1 MALSPF
7 HPCSGRLE
15 SVQVGHVVLVAAAA
29 AACYPTQGAHEGE
42 RMHATRSSLA
52 MMSWHSWAPSW
63 SVPMSVVFRWLACAH
78 VRSCRVRSWAG
89 RRAKPPAS
97 PCPAPRSPCPAPR
110 SPCPA
115 PRSPC
120 PSLRAEWQGR
130 QDHHAQRARP
140 CALRERR
147 CDCGETWDSVK
158 LETCCIS
165 CSCCLPSVRRCPC
178 ACRIALDPGE
188 PWWLLESMRE
198 HIKSVRRAKHIH
210 M

>member
-97 PCPAPRSPCPAPR
+97 PCPAPRSPCP
-110 SPCPA
+110 
-115 PRSPC
+115 
-120 PSLRAEWQGR
+120 SLRAEWQGR

-147 CDCGETWDSVK
+147 CDCGETCERTQSNLK
-158 LETCCIS
+158 LAHLVLV
-165 CSCCLPSVRRCPC
+165 LPPLRPTLPLCVSHSLR
-178 ACRIALDPGE
+178 
-188 PWWLLESMRE
+188 PW
-198 HIKSVRRAKHIH
+198 
-210 M
+210 